1 MPTFNSARV
10 MTLETEASYNDI
22 DITGLNHDSDYNSKS
37 IIIHTEES
45 LDELNKTFFETLNDF
60 KVNYVKYYLD
70 KFETCL
76 DNSGGD
82 LIDTSEISNIYEDNK
97 TELDDLYD
105 ELLYLKYRIL
115 ININA
120 LDQDIS
126 AAEISQSSTINEY
139 NNKFDNLT
147 DLNSGMEA
155 LLNDKTVLYNT
166 KFIYICNL
174 SLVGILI
181 CYVIYKKYS
190 NT

>member
-1 MPTFNSARV
+1 
-10 MTLETEASYNDI
+10 
-22 DITGLNHDSDYNSKS
+22 SDYNSKS

-82 LIDTSEISNIYEDNK
+82 LINTSEISSKYDNNK
-97 TELDDLYD
+97 IELDNLYD

-126 AAEISQSSTINEY
+126 AAEISQSSTVNEY
-139 NNKFDNLT
+139 NNKFENLT

-174 SLVGILI
+174 SLAGILI